1 MKKLLAASLATATL
15 ALTACGAEPQV
26 DTDEVD
32 PTFEGEGDMS
42 SSVGAGALT
51 DAIDGGEAGADGL
64 PAGAAPGSPEDAA
77 NMQVPEP
84 EEME

>member
-1 MKKLLAASLATATL
+1 MKSLLTTGLATAAL
-15 ALTACGAEPQV
+15 ALSACGAEPQM

-64 PAGAAPGSPEDAA
+64 PEGAAPGGPEDAA